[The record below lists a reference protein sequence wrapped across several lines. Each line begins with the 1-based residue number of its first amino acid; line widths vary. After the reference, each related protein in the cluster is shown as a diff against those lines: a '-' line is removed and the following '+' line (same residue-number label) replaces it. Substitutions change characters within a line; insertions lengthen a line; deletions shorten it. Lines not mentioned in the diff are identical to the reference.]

1 MLDLDESIED
11 LIREINTTVDDIRS
25 QPLPEKST
33 VGSTLDLLIAGI
45 PDIGALTTLFS
56 AKLDDIMGTIF
67 KYIENGDIDK
77 AIQAMNKLV
86 DLLGKIGI
94 GKGTFKGP
102 ISKTVITTIIDSVK
116 SPKYA
121 MIKSNISK
129 SLTTYKRM
137 NYVLK
142 ELKRKT
148 KTFSDRAQRKK
159 YKDAVYA
166 LKRALKICIKI
177 YKNRKLVS
185 SRVIKGLKNIVTEDV
200 IVIERVQ
207 PIE

>member
-1 MLDLDESIED
+1 MLDIDESVED
-11 LIREINTTVDDIRS
+11 LIRELNNTVEEIRS

-33 VGSTLDLLIAGI
+33 VGSTLDLMIAGI

-56 AKLDDIMGTIF
+56 TKLDDIMSAIF
-67 KYIENGDIDK
+67 KCIENGDIDK
-77 AIQAMNKLV
+77 AIQSINKLV

-94 GKGTFKGP
+94 GKGSFSGP
-102 ISKTVITTIIDSVK
+102 ISKTVVNTVIDAIR
-116 SPKYA
+116 SPKYS

-148 KTFSDRAQRKK
+148 KTFATREERKK
-159 YKDAVYA
+159 YKDAIFA
-166 LKRALKICIKI
+166 LKRALKITIKI

-185 SRVIKGLKNIVTEDV
+185 DRVIRGLKNIVNED
-200 IVIERVQ
+200 IDILERVI

>member
-94 GKGTFKGP
+94 GKGSFNGP
-102 ISKTVITTIIDSVK
+102 VSKTVINTIIDSIK

-148 KTFSDRAQRKK
+148 KSFSNKEQRRK
-159 YKDAVYA
+159 YKEAVYA

-200 IVIERVQ
+200 IIIERVQ